1 LGERVL
7 MMINQGKQEV
17 QIRLD
22 PAELGSMYI
31 KLQVQHEQLHLSIQT
46 EVGQSRDIIEQNLP
60 KLREQLAQQGV
71 NLGETSVE
79 QHTQQQNSKQQNR
92 NTVQE
97 VNSRFSGDSELQIA
111 DEQGEWI
118 ASKIPL
124 AAQGIDYY
132 A

>member
-1 LGERVL
+1 M

-31 KLQVQHEQLHLSIQT
+31 KLQVQQDQLQLSIQT

-79 QHTQQQNSKQQNR
+79 QHARQQNSNQQGKNALQHGDTGISKD
-92 NTVQE
+92 NTL
-97 VNSRFSGDSELQIA
+97 STM
-111 DEQGEWI
+111 DEQAEWI

-124 AAQGIDYY
+124 PAQGIDYY